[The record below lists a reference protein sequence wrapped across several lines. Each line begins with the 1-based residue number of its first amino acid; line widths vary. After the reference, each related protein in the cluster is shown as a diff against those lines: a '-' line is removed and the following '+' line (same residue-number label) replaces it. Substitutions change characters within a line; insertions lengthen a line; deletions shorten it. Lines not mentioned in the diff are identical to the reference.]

1 MKFGKVDQE
10 DFASIDIA
18 IPPDSEITK
27 RTLAAAKKKKQTP
40 VVRVGGAKWGRK
52 DWLGKLYPKGV
63 KEKDFLDEYAKLFD
77 CIELNAM
84 FYQLYPPATIE
95 KWVQKVGP
103 DFKFCPKFYQGI
115 THMRRLKGVDNLT
128 AAFLESIN
136 AFGDK
141 LGPCFMQLHDNF
153 GPKNFDTLTAYLDTL
168 PDNFDMFLEVRNKE
182 WFEPEHA
189 EKLAALLGERKFG
202 WVISDTVGR
211 RDCVHMHLP
220 VAKAFIRFV
229 GSNLHPSDFS
239 RTDDWTNRIKFWMN
253 SGIESVYYFIHQED
267 EQFMPELAVYTVKKF
282 KEVCDLNLKP
292 VEMIGGAEALAK

>member
-27 RTLAAAKKKKQTP
+27 RTLAAAKKKKHTP

-52 DWLGKLYPKGV
+52 DWIGKLYPKGV

-95 KWVQKVGP
+95 KWAAKVGP

-141 LGPCFMQLHDNF
+141 LGPCFLQLHDNF

-202 WVISDTVGR
+202 WAISDTVGR

-239 RTDDWTNRIKFWMN
+239 RTVDWAKRIKSWMN
-253 SGIESVYYFIHQED
+253 SGIESAYFFIHQED
-267 EQFMPELAVYTVKKF
+267 EQFMPELAVYTVKQFNEICGLKL
-282 KEVCDLNLKP
+282 KE
-292 VEMIGGAEALAK
+292 VEMIGGTPLLQ